1 MGTEFSDIVISGRF
15 VECLFYFGLG
25 ISYGFLIT
33 IAIDIFKNKRK
44 AK

>member
-15 VECLFYFGLG
+15 VECLAYLG
-25 ISYGFLIT
+25 IGIVYGILIT
-33 IAIDIFKNKRK
+33 MVINYRKR